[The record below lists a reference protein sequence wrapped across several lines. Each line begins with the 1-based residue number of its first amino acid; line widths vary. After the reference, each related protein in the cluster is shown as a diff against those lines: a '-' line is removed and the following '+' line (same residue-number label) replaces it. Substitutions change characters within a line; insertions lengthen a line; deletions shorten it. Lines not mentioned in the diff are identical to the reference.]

1 MDFKP
6 TLVWLDPV
14 ATLMSGPGRADKPH
28 SADCAL
34 FGPQNAAHFMT
45 LVPSLL
51 QAIVLMDGEA
61 LVLHVG
67 DKPYVVAESG
77 QVSLTNQPLNA
88 GTVSEIIAE
97 LLPAESMRALEE
109 LGATQ
114 CVLPDH
120 PLFPDERFSVV
131 AARGGDGLWL
141 EIRRLDTSA
150 RRAATAGPGTLAAP
164 PQSASWAAP
173 IQVSVPALV
182 QQDAQAEPS
191 VSPVAAPVQSA
202 PSNPAAAPWVDVEIS
217 AQPVE
222 VPVHAEASVPPVEV
236 PVHAEASAL
245 RVERLI
251 QVEPSAPPV
260 EWRAHAETLVRSV
273 DRPTQTQAPR
283 GRIVEPAPQ
292 APSSQLGVV
301 LPLARTMVISSIP
314 PPLAEAALSGLDRL
328 LRLAAARG
336 ASTLYL
342 VSGARPAIRIDG
354 DVQTLDGTA
363 VLSPNDVESLLLTLM
378 PERSAEALRSGAASE
393 WISEFDDLGRVRC
406 LSFRDHCGPG
416 GVFRIMPQRA
426 VTTEQLGL
434 SRDIQ
439 ALTGENEGLLVVTG
453 PRLSGKRT
461 LMSAFVDH
469 INRTRHVHIITV
481 ERDINIVHER
491 SGSLVSQREVHG
503 GEQMVDVV
511 RSALREDPDVLVLE
525 DVRSAE
531 LVDLALD
538 AAAAGRLVICGFPAR
553 STAAAIDAIIDLSPP
568 SGRRRVQ
575 LSLAQNLLGVVAQV
589 LLKKSGGGRL
599 AARELLLNTPAVA
612 GLLTEGKTSQL
623 LLAIEGGR
631 KHGMVPLNDAL
642 GGFAQ
647 SGAVDVREAYR
658 CSADRP
664 GLLALLQRQGL
675 DVSGVE
681 RTG

>member
-1 MDFKP
+1 
-6 TLVWLDPV
+6 
-14 ATLMSGPGRADKPH
+14 
-28 SADCAL
+28 
-34 FGPQNAAHFMT
+34 MT

-77 QVSLTNQPLNA
+77 QVSLTNEPLTA
-88 GTVSEIIAE
+88 ASVSDIIAE
-97 LLPAESMRALEE
+97 LLPTESKRALEE

-114 CVLPDH
+114 CVLPDN
-120 PLFPDERFSVV
+120 PLFPGERFSVV
-131 AARGGDGLWL
+131 AARGGDDLWL
-141 EIRRLDTSA
+141 EIRRLSGTA
-150 RRAATAGPGTLAAP
+150 RRAVSAGPGVVAAP
-164 PQSASWAAP
+164 SQPASWPPPVQSWTPPAQVEPPERIPDEDAQTIPAPPVAPWVHVELSDPPVEREVHVEPLERFAEEAQTPAAAP
-173 IQVSVPALV
+173 VELPVHMEPPAPPIEWL
-182 QQDAQAEPS
+182 AQAEPL
-191 VSPVAAPVQSA
+191 VRPVERPVQ
-202 PSNPAAAPWVDVEIS
+202 
-217 AQPVE
+217 
-222 VPVHAEASVPPVEV
+222 
-236 PVHAEASAL
+236 
-245 RVERLI
+245 
-251 QVEPSAPPV
+251 
-260 EWRAHAETLVRSV
+260 TL
-273 DRPTQTQAPR
+273 APR
-283 GRIVEPAPQ
+283 GRIVEPA
-292 APSSQLGVV
+292 APVPASQPGVV
-301 LPLARTMVISSIP
+301 LPLTRTAVISSVP

-406 LSFRDHCGPG
+406 LSFRDHRGPG

-491 SGSLVSQREVHG
+491 SGSLVSQREVRG
-503 GEQMVDVV
+503 AEQMVDVV
-511 RSALREDPDVLVLE
+511 KSALREDPDVLVLE

-553 STAAAIDAIIDLSPP
+553 STAAAIDGIIDLSPP

-612 GLLTEGKTSQL
+612 SLLTEGKTSQL
-623 LLAIEGGR
+623 PLAIEGGR

-664 GLLALLQRQGL
+664 ALLALLQRQGI
-675 DVSGVE
+675 DTSAVE